1 MTANAIVRRAAEV
14 YQAVVDAT
22 ETLESYDI
30 GADLAYLLG
39 AIITQSG
46 CEWPRNRPIV
56 FVLQNAFGPDHPVWS
71 YITFE

>member
-14 YQAVVDAT
+14 YNAVVARPKVLRLT
-22 ETLESYDI
+22 TSA
-30 GADLAYLLG
+30 ADLAYLLG

-56 FVLQNAFGPDHPVWS
+56 FVLQSAFAADHAVWS